1 MEKYPNVIGGSPDD
15 LNAPLVVKN
24 KCITDA
30 YGIITFEKPRGFVF
44 EPGNWMDIRFLSAD
58 LAIGKTFSITS
69 SPTEPDIMIAF
80 KKGISKFK
88 KALEQIQIGDTMLIT
103 QFGSNGF
110 LLDKRYESVFI
121 AGGIGITPFRSMIK
135 EAIDA
140 NSKVE
145 ITLIYQNHTDD
156 FPFREELEEWQP
168 IFPSLKIQYVV
179 TGKEARLSKD
189 KLERL
194 VPDVANKMIHIV
206 GSPSM
211 VENVEKMLLILGTK
225 KEYIKI
231 DSFDGY

>member
-1 MEKYPNVIGGSPDD
+1 MEKYQNVLGGSPTD
-15 LNAPLVVKN
+15 LNVPLVVKN
-24 KCITDA
+24 KHISNA
-30 YGIITFEKPRGFVF
+30 YGIIIFEKPRGLSC
-44 EPGNWMDIRFLSAD
+44 EPGNWREIRFLSAD

-194 VPDVANKMIHIV
+194 VPDVANKMNYIA

-211 VENVEKMLLILGTK
+211 VENLKNILLTLGTK
-225 KEYIKI
+225 KDDIKI